1 LNAYRRSW
9 SELNALPRVSG
20 FGVRVPHGAPSVRK
34 CGSNLRIHASGQS
47 LAEGPQRRPKP
58 LVLEPAHRVV
68 WDPYLD
74 PESAQSERLTCANGP
89 RVVVCCLRTPSVI
102 YDLLCS
108 PCRLT
113 APRPTGAS
121 LSQPQRL
128 PPPRSSRR
136 RHHGHDADSHS
147 PNPVKCAGRLGR
159 RKGAARP
166 SVMGLRPTLPPPY
179 GGRRRLVVG
188 NGTSP
193 GVIDSDDGRFG
204 VDTARPSRARD
215 EVDGGGAMSSADQVR
230 RRDRMPEVR
239 YGARLAPAVD
249 ARPHE
254 RADWL
259 TG

>member
-1 LNAYRRSW
+1 MGSLSR
-9 SELNALPRVSG
+9 PGVST
-20 FGVRVPHGAPSVRK
+20 VGAPD
-34 CGSNLRIHASGQS
+34 LREW
-47 LAEGPQRRPKP
+47 AEGRRLLPTDTIGDLRP
-58 LVLEPAHRVV
+58 LVLSVPTHR
-68 WDPYLD
+68 
-74 PESAQSERLTCANGP
+74 
-89 RVVVCCLRTPSVI
+89 
-102 YDLLCS
+102 S
-108 PCRLT
+108 P
-113 APRPTGAS
+113 PHGAS

-166 SVMGLRPTLPPPY
+166 SGMGLRPTLPPPY

-193 GVIDSDDGRFG
+193 GVIDSDDRRFG

-239 YGARLAPAVD
+239 YGARLAPAAD